1 MIPSKNGKRKGS
13 TVLLALG
20 AGLLVAGALYVVT
33 KLYKKEYKKIEE
45 EKKQA
50 DEQLEELGVSP
61 EALENNIIPG
71 EDDENLVKK
80 LYSAVEYN
88 TQWNS
93 DLFNIDGCLGNV
105 ENIIHLR
112 QSDKNRFL
120 DFLIQV
126 PTFKSGNYRSPRIG
140 DYMKA
145 CKAASQYMWG
155 GIVRVCPP
163 PRECLEG
170 YFIVAY
176 GIEGRKDEEFYRTIK
191 IPRRLYTHLANE
203 KFDGLTEYINQ
214 IRESGEVRGKL
225 RPDEVFD
232 LIPGNTD
239 VYINIRP
246 VDVILVYRIS
256 FLIRQR
262 EGGIG
267 IDLSG
272 GLKCL
277 KYLTEKFKVRREN
290 YNQNNMTIED
300 SENDVTYDHLIFH
313 VPDENNHWDFLTY
326 YCAAFDEKGERIVV
340 KNDYEYQAKRKNL
353 RED

>member
-1 MIPSKNGKRKGS
+1 MIPRKNGKRKGS
-13 TVLLALG
+13 IVLLALG
-20 AGLLVAGALYVVT
+20 AGLLVAGALCVV
-33 KLYKKEYKKIEE
+33 KLYRKEYKKIEE
-45 EKKQA
+45 EKEQA
-50 DEQLEELGVSP
+50 EEQLEELGVSP

-112 QSDKNRFL
+112 QSDKNRNL
-120 DFLIQV
+120 DFLIQL
-126 PTFKSGNYRSPRIG
+126 PTIKSGNYRSPRIG
-140 DYMKA
+140 DYIKT
-145 CKAASQYMWG
+145 CKAASQYMWS

-176 GIEGRKDEEFYRTIK
+176 EIEGRKEEFYRTIK
-191 IPRRLYTHLANE
+191 IPRRLYIHLANE
-203 KFDGLTEYINQ
+203 KFDGLTEYIDQ
-214 IRESGEVRGKL
+214 VRTTGEVRGKL

-232 LIPGNTD
+232 LVPGETN
-239 VYINIRP
+239 VYTNIRP

-256 FLIRQR
+256 FVIKQGDRKF
-262 EGGIG
+262 G
-267 IDLSG
+267 IDLAG

-290 YNQNNMTIED
+290 HNQNNMIIED
-300 SENDVTYDHLIFH
+300 SENDVTYDHLVFH

-340 KNDYEYQAKRKNL
+340 KSEYGY
-353 RED
+353 